1 MDSNIYVTVSSVEV
15 GVTIQDGVIIN
26 TEITSVGPPAIING
40 LNAIT
45 ISEGNNIEL
54 TQVDADF
61 SIGVVPSPTFETVA
75 VDTVTPT
82 LTTTP
87 GQMGW
92 NTVDGT
98 IDLKLLNN
106 TTLQVGEEMYY
117 YAKASEAIANGE
129 LCQFNGV
136 QGDHLL
142 IKKAVPA
149 EIKTDQQLLMGVA
162 TQPIG
167 LGEFGYVTWFG
178 KINGVYTTGWSAGD
192 ILYPSPT
199 TAGALTN
206 VEPVAPDVKSTIA
219 VVIKEATGGAE
230 NGVLFVR
237 PVIFNGLKSVQDV
250 HIDTPTNGQALIYD
264 GADSRWENKNFAT
277 IPETCYLPVDFNSFT
292 TTDTGLVAGTVVPL
306 VKKRGNI
313 PVASNTMTL
322 TKGYAYEFFL
332 DYDITEG
339 TVPGAFALGVFNTI
353 TSAYIHDW
361 LNKRYT
367 VNYNQTTN
375 GSSGYAYV
383 DLTSAS
389 ADVTVQIKCTGI
401 AGSATVASSNGG
413 CTVKKL
419 KKVTV

>member
-15 GVTIQDGVIIN
+15 GVVIQDGAVID
-26 TEITSVGPPAIING
+26 TEITAVGPPATING
-40 LNAIT
+40 LQAVT
-45 ISEGNNIEL
+45 ISEGSNIDL
-54 TQVDADF
+54 TQVEADF
-61 SIGVVPSPTFETVA
+61 AIGVVPSPTFETVA

-98 IDLKLLNN
+98 IDLRLLNN

-149 EIKTDQQLLMGVA
+149 EIKTDPQLLMGVA

-206 VEPVAPDVKSTIA
+206 VEPVAPNVKSTVA

-237 PVIFNGLKSVQDV
+237 PVIFNGLQSVQDV
-250 HIDTPTNGQALIYD
+250 HIDTPVNGQALIYD
-264 GADSRWENKNFAT
+264 SVDSRWENKNFAT
-277 IPETCYLPVDFNSFT
+277 IPETAYLLVDFNSFT
-292 TTDTGLVAGTVVPL
+292 TTNTVVAAGTVIPL
-306 VKKRGNI
+306 VKKRGGI
-313 PVASNTMTL
+313 SIASNTMTL
-322 TKGYAYEFFL
+322 VNGYVYEFVL
-332 DYDITEG
+332 DYELVEG
-339 TVPGAFALGVFNTI
+339 AGSGAFFLHVYNTANGAI
-353 TSAYIHDW
+353 VSDW
-361 LNKRYT
+361 GNKKYS
-367 VNYNQTTN
+367 VNYNHTTH
-375 GSSGYAYV
+375 GTTGFALI

-389 ADVTVQIKCTGI
+389 SDMSIQIKCSGV
-401 AGSATVASSNGG
+401 AGSPSVASQNGG
-413 CTVKKL
+413 CTVKKF

>member
-15 GVTIQDGVIIN
+15 GVVIQDGAVID
-26 TEITSVGPPAIING
+26 TEITAVGPPATING
-40 LNAIT
+40 LQAVT
-45 ISEGNNIEL
+45 ISEGSNIDL
-54 TQVDADF
+54 TQVEAGF
-61 SIGVVPSPTFETVA
+61 AIGVVPSPTFETVA

-98 IDLKLLNN
+98 IDLRLLNN

-149 EIKTDQQLLMGVA
+149 EIKTDPQLLMGVA

-167 LGEFGYVTWFG
+167 IGEFGYVTWFG

-206 VEPVAPDVKSTIA
+206 VEPVAPNVKSTVA

-237 PVIFNGLKSVQDV
+237 PVIFNGLQSVQDV

-264 GADSRWENKNFAT
+264 GADARWENKNFAT
-277 IPETCYLPVDFNSFT
+277 IPETCYLPVDYNLFRCTSDT
-292 TTDTGLVAGTVVPL
+292 TASANLTIPLTKIKGGLTVATNL
-306 VKKRGNI
+306 I
-313 PVASNTMTL
+313 TL
-322 TKGYAYEFFL
+322 TKGYYYELEVNFGL
-332 DYDITEG
+332 ASIGAAQIT
-339 TVPGAFALGVFNTI
+339 VANTSNI
-353 TSAYIHDW
+353 SQID
-361 LNKRYT
+361 R
-367 VNYNQTTN
+367 NQHVWTTN
-375 GSSGYAYV
+375 AHDAGFSSTTGYGLI
-383 DLTSAS
+383 DLTSA
-389 ADVTVQIKCTGI
+389 
-401 AGSATVASSNGG
+401 GSNLQVKALVILTTATPPTLDDNFGYLLIRQMRKI
-413 CTVKKL
+413 TI
-419 KKVTV
+419 

>member
-15 GVTIQDGVIIN
+15 GVVIQDGAVID
-26 TEITSVGPPAIING
+26 TEITAVGPPATING
-40 LNAIT
+40 LQAVT
-45 ISEGNNIEL
+45 ISEGSNIDL
-54 TQVDADF
+54 TQVEADF
-61 SIGVVPSPTFETVA
+61 AIGVVPSPTFETVA

-98 IDLKLLNN
+98 IDLRLLNN

-149 EIKTDQQLLMGVA
+149 EIKTDPQLLMGVA

-206 VEPVAPDVKSTIA
+206 VEPVAPNVKSTVA

-237 PVIFNGLKSVQDV
+237 PVIFNGLHSVQDV

-264 GADSRWENKNFAT
+264 GADARWENKNFAT
-277 IPETCYLPVDFNSFT
+277 IPETCYLPVDFNMFRVTS
-292 TTDTGLVAGTVVPL
+292 DT
-306 VKKRGNI
+306 
-313 PVASNTMTL
+313 VASANLTIPL
-322 TKGYAYEFFL
+322 TK
-332 DYDITEG
+332 ISG
-339 TVPGAFALGVFNTI
+339 TLSI
-353 TSAYIHDW
+353 TS
-361 LNKRYT
+361 
-367 VNYNQTTN
+367 NQITLPKGYYYEIDMNLGLSSTGAAQMTIANTSGVAQIQRTQHAWTTN
-375 GSSGYAYV
+375 AHDAGLTSTPGYGTI
-383 DLTSAS
+383 DLTSAGS
-389 ADVTVQIKCTGI
+389 NLVIKAMVVAVTTTPPTLDDNFGQIVIRKM
-401 AGSATVASSNGG
+401 
-413 CTVKKL
+413 

>member
-15 GVTIQDGVIIN
+15 GVVIQDGAVID
-26 TEITSVGPPAIING
+26 TEITAVGPPATING
-40 LNAIT
+40 LQAVT
-45 ISEGNNIEL
+45 ISEGSNIDL
-54 TQVDADF
+54 TQVEADF
-61 SIGVVPSPTFETVA
+61 AIGVVPSPTFETVA

-98 IDLKLLNN
+98 IDLRLLNN

-117 YAKASEAIANGE
+117 YAKASEPILNGQ

-149 EIKTDQQLLMGVA
+149 EIKTDPQLLMGVA

-206 VEPVAPDVKSTIA
+206 VEPVAPNVKSTVA

-237 PVIFNGLKSVQDV
+237 PVIFNGLQNVQDV
-250 HIDTPTNGQALIYD
+250 HIDAPVNGQALIYD
-264 GADSRWENKNFAT
+264 SVDS
-277 IPETCYLPVDFNSFT
+277 
-292 TTDTGLVAGTVVPL
+292 
-306 VKKRGNI
+306 
-313 PVASNTMTL
+313 
-322 TKGYAYEFFL
+322 
-332 DYDITEG
+332 
-339 TVPGAFALGVFNTI
+339 
-353 TSAYIHDW
+353 
-361 LNKRYT
+361 
-367 VNYNQTTN
+367 Q
-375 GSSGYAYV
+375 
-383 DLTSAS
+383 
-389 ADVTVQIKCTGI
+389 
-401 AGSATVASSNGG
+401 
-413 CTVKKL
+413 
-419 KKVTV
+419 